1 MEPGSDLIP
10 EDLAIA
16 KEILR
21 QKALILLTNDM
32 AQSSVRLVK
41 YFNWPTSEYQLWC
54 MNKFAVEEPINT
66 NPHPVLDRNSI
77 EWRALERKNSFDVEL
92 YDYALQ
98 LFEAQGTLILQMSS
112 HHSSGDYITS
122 QQNEGSLSDGDR
134 NIPGGQGKL
143 ASQFL
148 YERAGVDKISTSE
161 VGQPG
166 IPSDRGKKIQQPS
179 RKLSRLPAKMT
190 T

>member
-1 MEPGSDLIP
+1 
-10 EDLAIA
+10 
-16 KEILR
+16 
-21 QKALILLTNDM
+21 
-32 AQSSVRLVK
+32 
-41 YFNWPTSEYQLWC
+41 
-54 MNKFAVEEPINT
+54 
-66 NPHPVLDRNSI
+66 LD
-77 EWRALERKNSFDVEL
+77 RKNSFDVEL